1 MRNYHLSKG
10 EVFIAAICFFLF
22 MFRLWPLIILAV
34 PIGLV
39 MFVIRALFP
48 KKAETI
54 FGKQQEEN
62 ITKNEIDCDE
72 WAIRYEQ
79 AKEKISV
86 LVQEKYPS
94 AQWVWESSKW
104 KSEFQSGADLYI
116 RLNKEGG
123 YKRVKVFMQDWYVRG
138 IEIIESALPA
148 SDTTETKQVSKK
160 TKDDSVRVA
169 YEWVETHLLELNER
183 CNEIIG
189 QGNDELTLQ
198 ASELPEERY
207 WNAITQELI
216 KAGLD
221 QVEILSGEGIK
232 IILK

>member
-1 MRNYHLSKG
+1 MRNFHLSKCD
-10 EVFIAAICFFLF
+10 VFIAVICFFLF

-39 MFVIRALFP
+39 ILAIRALFP
-48 KKAETI
+48 KKSVAVS
-54 FGKQQEEN
+54 GKQQEESKIN
-62 ITKNEIDCDE
+62 NEIDCDE
-72 WAIRYEQ
+72 WGMRYEQ
-79 AKEKISV
+79 AKEKISS

-104 KSEFQSGADLYI
+104 KFEFQSGADLYI

-123 YKRVKVFMQDWYVRG
+123 YKRVKVIMQDWCVQG
-138 IEIIESALPA
+138 MEIIESQAPTA
-148 SDTTETKQVSKK
+148 DKADPKK
-160 TKDDSVRVA
+160 ITAKPKDDSARVA

>member
-10 EVFIAAICFFLF
+10 EVFITAICFFLF

-54 FGKQQEEN
+54 SGKQQEEN

-72 WAIRYEQ
+72 WGMRYEQ
-79 AKEKISV
+79 AKEKISA

-94 AQWVWESSKW
+94 AQWVWESAKW

-123 YKRVKVFMQDWYVRG
+123 YKRVKVFMQDWCVRG

-160 TKDDSVRVA
+160 TKDDSARVA

-198 ASELPEERY
+198 ANELPEERY
-207 WNAITQELI
+207 WDAITQELV
-216 KAGLD
+216 KTGLD
-221 QVEILSGEGIK
+221 QVEILSNVGIK